1 MATSS
6 SGSIAATTVNG
17 TTRMT
22 GLSSGLDVD
31 SLVKQS
37 VAAETTKVNKLKQQK
52 QKAEWI
58 QEAYR
63 DITDDIQAFADKYFS
78 VSSTSSIMNRQTFQA
93 FAVSSSS
100 TAVSADYTGDAVAG
114 THTVKVTQ
122 LATAAAKS
130 TTGKLSKDITGTTAA
145 ASINYAALA
154 NTSFKMTIDGASYTV
169 KLDST
174 VTDATKLQ
182 AAIDSAVGS
191 NKVTVDTSSGYLKI
205 SAATNSGV
213 QKITVN
219 DPASSSS
226 NPVTSS
232 LSILGLTN
240 KQSNRISTQ
249 STLATLATS
258 VNGGFSFDSHDQ
270 VELTINGT
278 NFSFDKDTTL
288 AEMISEVNNST
299 TAGVTMKYDEISD
312 KLIMTAAK
320 TGAGTTLTVS
330 ETGSTFL
337 SAALGTDTAGQDAK
351 LTVDNVD
358 FTRSSNTVTI
368 SGIIYTLNKET
379 PAGTPATINVAQDA
393 DTIYKNISN
402 FVDDYNALI
411 NTINTK
417 LVEEYDD
424 DYPPLTDDQKKDMS
438 DDEIKNWEKKAK
450 AGLLASDST
459 LSSFVGNMREVL
471 SEAISGVSLSSIGI
485 EPGDRKYKE
494 KGKLYI
500 DEDKLKSAIKNN
512 PEGVLNLFTKQS
524 TDFPGTNMRKLTASQ
539 RTTRYKQEGIAY
551 RLYDIL
557 QDNIST
563 LGDSHGNKGLL
574 LEKAGIKNDT
584 TDTDNALSDQIKDLK
599 TRIEKEEKHLD
610 SEEDRLYKKYTQLE
624 KYINKMNNQLSQISA
639 ITSQ

>member
-6 SGSIAATTVNG
+6 NGSIAATTVNG

-37 VAAETTKVNKLKQQK
+37 VAAEKTKVNKLKQQK
-52 QKAEWI
+52 QKAEWT

-63 DITDDIQAFADKYFS
+63 DITSSIQAFADKYFS
-78 VSSTSSIMNRQTFQA
+78 VSSTSSIMSRQTFQA

-100 TAVSADYTGDAVAG
+100 TAVSTDYTGDAVAG
-114 THTVKVTQ
+114 THTVTVTQ
-122 LATAAAKS
+122 LATAASKS

-145 ASINYAALA
+145 ASIDYTALA

-213 QKITVN
+213 QKITVY
-219 DPASSSS
+219 DPDSSSS
-226 NPVTSS
+226 SPATSS

-288 AEMISEVNNST
+288 AEMISEINNSS

-337 SAALGTDTAGQDAK
+337 AAALGTDTAGQDAK
-351 LTVDNVD
+351 LTVDDVD

-368 SGIIYTLNKET
+368 SGIIYTLNDKT
-379 PAGTPATINVAQDA
+379 KGTPATINVTQDA

-411 NTINTK
+411 ETINTT
-417 LVEEYDD
+417 LAEEYDD

-438 DDEIKNWEKKAK
+438 EDEIKNWEKKAK
-450 AGLLASDST
+450 TGLLASDAT

-500 DEDKLKSAIKNN
+500 NEDKLKSAIKNN

-524 TDFPGTNMRKLTASQ
+524 TDFPGTNMRKLTTSQ
-539 RTTRYKQEGIAY
+539 RATRYKQEGIAY
-551 RLYDIL
+551 RLYDLL

-599 TRIEKEEKHLD
+599 ARIEKEEKHLD